1 MFILVKVLH
10 NQNIVLHLRII
21 NSLINYSLT
30 KSNIMTT
37 TTYTYETSAGTNVET
52 FASSGYVT
60 LTQNGLFKYEHH
72 FGSHILNLQEQML
85 VAELTTRNIQY
96 TKTIN

>member
-1 MFILVKVLH
+1 MRIQK
-10 NQNIVLHLRII
+10 IVGDLPI
-21 NSLINYSLT
+21 NKSLIFLLT
-30 KSNIMTT
+30 YKIKNMKT

-52 FASSGYVT
+52 FTSSGYVT

-72 FGSHILNLQEQML
+72 FGSHMLNLQEQIL
-85 VAELTTRNIQY
+85 VAELTRRNIQY